1 MFRDPHMQTT
11 RFSSLSQP
19 SSVLYKA
26 PVHSARQG
34 RVQIPDQLQRMFTT
48 SSSDKNVLSLW
59 LFNDVY
65 SVPPLARL
73 YTLLVEKLKKDPNL
87 AIFFG
92 GDLLNPS
99 LESQITK
106 GSHMVDAMNVF
117 AKELQRRMIAVLG
130 NHEFDEGIDNLFEQV
145 KRSRFSW
152 LAANL
157 YKNGRRLKETP
168 PYKIIKINGKRILVY
183 GIVIRDVGRK
193 LPDNVHLKDPL
204 EQVRAELPDLIK
216 KRRPDMVVLLGHLGE
231 EHYDAIHELP
241 IDLALL
247 GHQHEAYLN
256 TNNRVTVF
264 CADADLES
272 FGRVSVFFKE
282 PRPLIERLLRLM
294 SDTVRDKMPPSN
306 VDRIEPEIVP
316 IPENTPEHP
325 DVLGAIDPE
334 IAAWTES
341 LETPLAHLGKVLN
354 LKTTY
359 LRRLAETPEGNFFTD
374 ALLEGWNQKHPE
386 KKAHV
391 AMLIAGCFRA
401 NKIMSHSKELT
412 LRHLKENFTY
422 LDPAVRIEANKQLI
436 QSILEESLSHFSSDD
451 RVNKH
456 PGFFMNVSGLRIEAD
471 MSKPFGERVITIHK
485 AIDNQPLG
493 DDEPIYLLMY
503 QYLTTPESGLSSLA
517 GYVKANSGCVEE
529 GQLTEKYIQ
538 HYLASLAEGSTLP
551 TITPERDGRWDI
563 KNKNPQ

>member
-34 RVQIPDQLQRMFTT
+34 RIFPKQIPDQLQRMFTT
-48 SSSDKNVLSLW
+48 SSSDKNVLRFW

-65 SVPPLARL
+65 KVPPLAQL
-73 YTLLVEKLKKDPNL
+73 YTLLEKELKNDPNL
-87 AIFFG
+87 GIFFG
-92 GDLLNPS
+92 GDLLYAS
-99 LESQITK
+99 VESQKTK

-117 AKELQRRMIAVLG
+117 AKELHGRMIAVLG
-130 NHEFDEGIDNLFEQV
+130 NHEFDGGLDNLFEQV

-157 YKNGRRLKETP
+157 YKNERRLKETP

-183 GIVIRDVGRK
+183 GIVIRDVGNK

-216 KRRPDMVVLLGHLGE
+216 KRRPDMVVLLGHLGK
-231 EHYDAIHELP
+231 EHYDAIQELP

-247 GHQHEAYLN
+247 GHEHDAMLKDQNGVHLL
-256 TNNRVTVF
+256 

-282 PRPLIERLLRLM
+282 PPRLIERLLRLM
-294 SDTVRDKMPPSN
+294 SDTVRDEMPPSN
-306 VDRIEPEIVP
+306 VKDIQTEIVP
-316 IPENTPEHP
+316 ILENTPEHP
-325 DVLGAIDPE
+325 DVLGAIAPE
-334 IAAWTES
+334 IAAWTKS
-341 LETPLAHLGKVLN
+341 LETPLALLGGDLN
-354 LKTTY
+354 LNSKD
-359 LRRLAETPEGNFFTD
+359 LRRLEENPAGNFLTD
-374 ALLEGWNQKHPE
+374 AFLEGWNQKHPE
-386 KKAHV
+386 KKADV
-391 AMLIAGCFRA
+391 AMLHAGSFRA
-401 NKIMSHSKELT
+401 NEIIPHSTVLT
-412 LRHLKENFTY
+412 ERHLKDNFPY
-422 LDPAVRIEANKQLI
+422 PDPAVRIEANKQLI
-436 QSILEESLSHFSSDD
+436 KSILEESLSHFSSDD
-451 RVNKH
+451 RANKH
-456 PGFFMNVSGLRIEAD
+456 PGYFMNVSGLRIEVD

-503 QYLTTPESGLSSLA
+503 HYLTTPEGGLSSLA
-517 GYVKANSGCVEE
+517 DYVKENPQCIKQKGGTFDA
-529 GQLTEKYIQ
+529 YIQ
-538 HYLASLAEGSTLP
+538 HHLESIAEGSTLP
-551 TITPERDGRWDI
+551 TISPKTDGRWDI
-563 KNKNPQ
+563 K